1 MKKAVAIICAIIIFA
16 FSLIG
21 CGDKDTVAYNLKLNV
36 SSGEVAESF
45 DTHVGFNGDGATFA
59 KIKFSDDSAL
69 AQIENNNVWT
79 PLPSDETVQ
88 ALLYGDYSGFV
99 CDENGNSLIPEI
111 KNGYSMLIDKQD
123 KSLTN
128 MLERAS
134 LNFVLG
140 VYDTDTNTL
149 YYYEL
154 DT

>member
-1 MKKAVAIICAIIIFA
+1 MKKAVVIICTIVIFA

-45 DTHVGFNGDGATFA
+45 DTHGGFNGDGATFA

-69 AQIENNNVWT
+69 AQIE
-79 PLPSDETVQ
+79 
-88 ALLYGDYSGFV
+88 
-99 CDENGNSLIPEI
+99 I

-123 KSLTN
+123 DSLTN